1 MRVSTCEVNA
11 TGLRAAAILAAAMLL
26 LAVSAHRAAAFADEE
41 AINYDEA
48 KVPPYELPNPLVMQS
63 GKRVVTA
70 QAWQNARRPELLN
83 LFETQVYGR
92 PLSVPRKIRFN
103 VKEEHGLLD
112 GRAIRKRVKVD
123 FWNAGRFVPAF
134 TMTVYQPRSQ
144 TSRAPAFVG
153 MHLFDTASDDPQPG
167 KPLQEEVGREL
178 PGKNLMRAILARGYA
193 VASLDAKDFCPDD
206 KGAFRDGV
214 LKTLFPARAGEPGAE
229 EAGAIGTW
237 AWGLSRALDYFEC
250 DPSIEARHVAVIGH
264 SRMGKTALWAGAQ
277 DQRFALVISNDSGC
291 GGAALSRRIFGE
303 TVARINRVFP
313 HWFCG
318 NFKKYNDRE
327 AELPIDQ
334 HELIALVA
342 PRPVYVASALDDRW
356 ADPRGELLAAQ
367 GAEGVYRLFGL
378 RGLGLAG
385 DPPLNQPLGTNIGYH
400 LRAGKHAL
408 TDYDWLAYLDFADRH
423 FRRNS
428 RPLPARDVARARA
441 R

>member
-1 MRVSTCEVNA
+1 
-11 TGLRAAAILAAAMLL
+11 
-26 LAVSAHRAAAFADEE
+26 
-41 AINYDEA
+41 
-48 KVPPYELPNPLVMQS
+48 
-63 GKRVVTA
+63 
-70 QAWQNARRPELLN
+70 
-83 LFETQVYGR
+83 
-92 PLSVPRKIRFN
+92 
-103 VKEEHGLLD
+103 
-112 GRAIRKRVKVD
+112 
-123 FWNAGRFVPAF
+123 
-134 TMTVYQPRSQ
+134 
-144 TSRAPAFVG
+144 
-153 MHLFDTASDDPQPG
+153 DTAADQPQPG
-167 KPLQEEVGREL
+167 KLLEEDVGREL

-206 KGAFRDGV
+206 KAAFRAGI
-214 LKTLFPARAGEPGAE
+214 LKTLFPERSGDPDAE

-237 AWGLSRALDYFEC
+237 AWALSRALDYFEC
-250 DPSIEARHVAVIGH
+250 DPTIDARRVAVIGH

-303 TVARINRVFP
+303 TVARINRSFP

-327 AELPIDQ
+327 AELPVDQ

-342 PRPVYVASALDDRW
+342 PRPVYVASALEDRW

-367 GAEGVYRLFGL
+367 GAERVYRLFGL
-378 RGLGLAG
+378 RGLELAG

-423 FRRNS
+423 FRRSS
-428 RPLPARDVARARA
+428 RPLPTRDVARLRA

>member
-1 MRVSTCEVNA
+1 MRVRLSEVSA
-11 TGLRAAAILAAAMLL
+11 RGVRAAAILAAAILSLGMLPSRAVA
-26 LAVSAHRAAAFADEE
+26 LADDGV
-41 AINYDEA
+41 INYDEA
-48 KVPPYELPNPLVMQS
+48 KVPPYELPDPLVMQS

-70 QAWQNARRPELLN
+70 KAWQNARRPELLN

-92 PLSVPRKIRFN
+92 PLPVPRKVRFN
-103 VKEEHGLLD
+103 VREEQGVLG
-112 GRAIRKRVKVD
+112 GRAIRKRVKVEI
-123 FWNAGRFVPAF
+123 WSGGQFVPAF
-134 TMTVYQPRSQ
+134 TFVLYQPRSQ
-144 TSRAPAFVG
+144 GRRAPAFVG
-153 MHLFDTASDDPQPG
+153 MHLFDKEADEPQPG
-167 KPLQEEVGREL
+167 KPLEQDVGREL
-178 PGKNLMRAILARGYA
+178 PGKNLMRTILARGYA

-206 KGAFRDGV
+206 KANFCDGV
-214 LKTLFPARAGEPGAE
+214 LTALFPDRSGDPAAE

-250 DPSIEARHVAVIGH
+250 DPTIDARRVAVIGH

-277 DQRFALVISNDSGC
+277 DQRFAIVISNNSGC

-327 AELPIDQ
+327 AELPVDQ

-342 PRPVYVASALDDRW
+342 PRPVYVASALEDRW

-367 GAEGVYRLFGL
+367 GAQGVYRLFGL
-378 RGLGLAG
+378 RGLELTG
-385 DPPLNQPLGTNIGYH
+385 DPPLNQPLGANIGYH
-400 LRAGKHAL
+400 LRVGKHAL

-423 FRRNS
+423 FHRGS
-428 RPLPARDVARARA
+428 RPLPASDVARSRA